1 MAYERTLAQVA
12 TLKSYITAD
21 TPGIGL
27 GFDET
32 NGENARLMEQAS
44 TETGDVMNLKASEL
58 VCAVD
63 GIELIALPAANRDAW
78 QTVLTAAADDGV
90 NPNDPGVKTQVQEI
104 WANSTTTGSA
114 LVALRTKAS
123 ITFSEQLFGVD
134 TVLVKTD
141 IALARAST

>member
-1 MAYERTLAQVA
+1 MSYDRTPAQIA

-44 TETGDVMNLKASEL
+44 TETGDVLNLKASEI

-63 GIELIALPAANRDAW
+63 GTELLALPTANRDAW
-78 QTVLTAAADDGV
+78 QTVLTAAADDGI

-104 WANSTTTGSA
+104 WANSTATGAA
-114 LVALRTKAS
+114 LVALRTKAG
-123 ITFSEQLFGVD
+123 ITFSEQLFGVG
-134 TVLVKTD
+134 TVLAKTD

>member
-1 MAYERTLAQVA
+1 MAYERTPVQIA

-21 TPGIGL
+21 TPSMGL
-27 GFDET
+27 GFNET

-44 TETGDVMNLKASEL
+44 TETGDVTNLKASEL

-63 GIELIALPAANRDAW
+63 GAELLALPTANREAW
-78 QTVLTAAADDGV
+78 QTLLTAAVDGGI
-90 NPNDPGVKTQVQEI
+90 NPNDPGVVTQAQEI

-114 LVALRTKAS
+114 LVALRTKDN
-123 ITFSEQLFGVD
+123 ITFSEQLFGVA
-134 TVLVKTD
+134 TVLAKTD